1 MKEQFK
7 FLPLIILCFLFSNNI
22 WAKQLYGR
30 VVDAK
35 DGTPVAGCAVY
46 INYSTIGTT
55 TGKDGR
61 FSLQYNGTLPADLA
75 FQSVGYESRMVSI
88 TASGPDEINMS
99 LAIRDN
105 ELQEVKVL
113 APIEKGWA
121 RFGKDFLEAFLGY
134 SDWSEQCVLVN
145 KEVLTFRYDKELQTL
160 YVQASA
166 PLIIKH
172 NQLGYIINY
181 DLMDFSRS
189 YKDRTVFFSGS
200 ARYTPMDIKSKKR
213 QARVAQNREVA
224 YRGSINH
231 FMRAVYRN
239 KCREEGFVVNAME
252 RIDGKDYG
260 RYVSLWSDSLNTRNT
275 NDIKKLA
282 TKMLSHSG
290 VDTQRIV
297 PFFMALKEWMDK
309 DTQQNAIH
317 FPLPL
322 KDTVKATNHH
332 YFIERTAQRELY
344 MVKYY
349 DYSRLSP
356 QDSMRQATMAEIQLV
371 SGELGPKRPPVKS
384 TTPNLIDIV
393 YSAPL
398 PTDSFRVAT
407 DSPEVALAFKKYLQ
421 VTYLLEKEEW
431 PYLKR
436 KSPFASPIPK
446 EQKSIITL
454 RDTDEVLVQD
464 NGNYYP
470 PYALFLEG
478 YWSYEKLDKMLP
490 LDYAP

>member
-1 MKEQFK
+1 MKKQFK
-7 FLPLIILCFLFSNNI
+7 FLPLILLCFLFSNHI

-35 DGTPVAGCAVY
+35 DGAPVAGCAVY

-61 FSLQYNGTLPADLA
+61 FTLQYNGTLPADLA
-75 FQSVGYESRMVSI
+75 FQSVGYESRMVNI
-88 TASGPDEINMS
+88 TATSPEEINIS
-99 LAIRDN
+99 LAVRDN

-145 KEVLTFRYDKELQTL
+145 KEVLTFRFDKELQTL
-160 YVQASA
+160 YVHASA

-181 DLMDFSRS
+181 DLMDFSRN
-189 YKDRTVFFSGS
+189 YKDHAIYFTGS
-200 ARYTPMDIKSKKR
+200 ARYEPMVLKSKKK
-213 QARVAQNREVA
+213 QARVTKNRLES
-224 YRGSINH
+224 YYGSINH
-231 FMRAVYRN
+231 FMRAVYQR
-239 KCREEGFVVNAME
+239 KCREEGFVVNAMV

-260 RYVSLWSDSLNTRNT
+260 RYVSLWTDTIDTKNTGDVKR
-275 NDIKKLA
+275 LA
-282 TKMLSHSG
+282 TSMLSHPG

-297 PFFMALKEWMDK
+297 PFFIALKQWMDK
-309 DTQQNAIH
+309 DTQQSVIH

-322 KDTVKATNHH
+322 KDTVKTTNHH
-332 YFIERTAQRELY
+332 YFIERTARPERFT
-344 MVKYY
+344 VKYY

-356 QDSMRQATMAEIQLV
+356 QDSMRKFEMSEMNLV
-371 SGELGPKRPPVKS
+371 GNPGIFQKPVKAVS
-384 TTPNLIDIV
+384 NMMDIV
-393 YSAPL
+393 YNMPL
-398 PTDSFRVAT
+398 PIDSFRIAV
-407 DSPEVALAFKKYLQ
+407 DSPEIALSFKKYLQ
-421 VTYLLEKEEW
+421 VTYLLEKEEL

-436 KSPFASPIPK
+436 KSPFAPLEPK
-446 EQKSIITL
+446 EQRSVLSL
-454 RDTDEVLVQD
+454 RDADEVLIQE

-478 YWSYEKLDKMLP
+478 YWSYEKLDKQLP
-490 LDYAP
+490 LDYEP